1 MLLDHFT
8 LYSVRFC
15 SVAHTRKKI
24 AGGRDQCW
32 ISPANYFPMNDLAL
46 AIEAAT
52 SAGRLLRS
60 HFGKDAAVDEASHHD
75 IKLALD
81 KESQELITGILL
93 GARPDD
99 ALYGEEGIAGNSG
112 AARQWIV
119 DPIDGTV
126 NFFYGIPHFC
136 VSIALRVDDEI
147 VLGVI
152 HDPMMGET
160 WTVEKGSPAHLN
172 GQPITASKRSNLA
185 ECVLF
190 VGCGKDEEAL
200 RTGLDRFAK
209 ASTRARKM
217 RMMGSAALGMAYI
230 ATGRLDSYIESRI
243 SLWDIAAGKLLV
255 ESVGGKVDLTPI
267 PNKPD
272 AWSIVAT
279 NGKVDLSE
287 IL

>member
-1 MLLDHFT
+1 MAT
-8 LYSVRFC
+8 
-15 SVAHTRKKI
+15 
-24 AGGRDQCW
+24 AGKAVH
-32 ISPANYFPMNDLAL
+32 PASAMNDLSL

-52 SAGRLLRS
+52 AAGTFLRS
-60 HFGKDAAVDEASHHD
+60 HFGSEATVDEAFHHD

-81 KESQELITGILL
+81 RESQELISGILL
-93 GARPDD
+93 GARPED
-99 ALYGEEGIAGNSG
+99 ALYGEEGVAGNLG
-112 AARQWIV
+112 AERQWIV

-136 VSIALRVDDEI
+136 VSIALRVGGEI

-152 HDPMMGET
+152 HDPMVNEM
-160 WTVEKGSPAHLN
+160 WTVEKGGPVLLN
-172 GQPITASKRSNLA
+172 GKAVSASKRSDLS

-230 ATGRLDSYIESRI
+230 SCGRLDSYIESRI
-243 SLWDIAAGKLLV
+243 SLWDIAAGQLMV
-255 ESVGGKVDLTPI
+255 EAAGGKVELTAI
-267 PNKPD
+267 PGKPD

-279 NGKVDLSE
+279 NGKIDLAE